1 MIPTS
6 PRRPTPLPSAA
17 QWSFPAEQAKIL
29 DALYVDLGLTRMR
42 WHPEGSVAG
51 VGEIEPVNDNSDPDV
66 TDLSKFNFAWRR
78 NDGHIDHV
86 KAIRPRGVTIFF
98 RLTAHAR
105 VLDNGVQSGGIR
117 RMGDRAVASLARP
130 WGRNALLPRS

>member
-1 MIPTS
+1 
-6 PRRPTPLPSAA
+6 
-17 QWSFPAEQAKIL
+17 
-29 DALYVDLGLTRMR
+29 
-42 WHPEGSVAG
+42 
-51 VGEIEPVNDNSDPDV
+51 
-66 TDLSKFNFAWRR
+66 
-78 NDGHIDHV
+78 
-86 KAIRPRGVTIFF
+86 VTIFF